1 MLFRYRGFWFT
12 VRNMQF
18 TPEITLG
25 LIGDEL
31 IEPVMV
37 WNDTLREGPR
47 GKWIFCTGQYFV
59 ITIFLYFKDIKYFGL
74 TTEQSSATFG
84 VNCDVP
90 NLHFPDTCVTDDDC
104 IDFPNTV
111 CSNVPINQGLDPGT
125 RNIPFDEWEPR
136 DTLLKSCFCRAGH
149 LRIPQSKGC
158 YDPIRK
164 VVTLRY

>member
-1 MLFRYRGFWFT
+1 M
-12 VRNMQF
+12 
-18 TPEITLG
+18 
-25 LIGDEL
+25 
-31 IEPVMV
+31 
-37 WNDTLREGPR
+37 
-47 GKWIFCTGQYFV
+47 GQYFV

-125 RNIPFDEWEPR
+125 RNIPFDDAISLYDELTSRLEMFGKS
-136 DTLLKSCFCRAGH
+136 LLKTYF
-149 LRIPQSKGC
+149 
-158 YDPIRK
+158 Y
-164 VVTLRY
+164 

>member
-1 MLFRYRGFWFT
+1 M
-12 VRNMQF
+12 
-18 TPEITLG
+18 
-25 LIGDEL
+25 
-31 IEPVMV
+31 
-37 WNDTLREGPR
+37 
-47 GKWIFCTGQYFV
+47 GQYFV

-111 CSNVPINQGLDPGT
+111 CSNIPINQGLDPGT

>member
-1 MLFRYRGFWFT
+1 M
-12 VRNMQF
+12 
-18 TPEITLG
+18 
-25 LIGDEL
+25 
-31 IEPVMV
+31 
-37 WNDTLREGPR
+37 
-47 GKWIFCTGQYFV
+47 GQYFV

-164 VVTLRY
+164 VVTLRYLVNMNNNNYYPVLLNFTNFLKGCLLCPLSLQRLA